1 MKLARMAEIL
11 EAEVICGHEKLDMD
25 IRMAVASD
33 MMSDVLA
40 NTDGGQVLISGL
52 CTVHT
57 VVTARILDLDA
68 IIFVRGKTP
77 TAEMIESAAQDGIA
91 LLRTCCTMY
100 TACGELY
107 KNGLAGSR
115 RIDV

>member
-11 EAEVICGHEKLDMD
+11 EAEVICGHEKLDID

-57 VVTARILDLDA
+57 VVTAYIGFGCHHICTGQNAHGRDDRI
-68 IIFVRGKTP
+68 G
-77 TAEMIESAAQDGIA
+77 
-91 LLRTCCTMY
+91 C
-100 TACGELY
+100 
-107 KNGLAGSR
+107 AGWYR
-115 RIDV
+115 PFAHVLHHVYRLWRAV